1 MKRIKY
7 FLTAIAFGILAS
19 MASCVS
25 DDGNYD
31 YLSDEQAGE
40 IKFDTVGMDPAMRQ
54 SLFVLSSGQH
64 IEYTP
69 KVKYVHPENLDYAWL
84 LFKTN
89 YNAYEAEQIGNAL
102 VYPKPDTIS
111 HELNLSWD
119 VNLKPGTYKIYLKA
133 KDRVTGMVGYFYPCN
148 SYSSLKSSGKKSGL
162 FMLVERD
169 GQTDIEAMGSDL
181 ILISGKHSEP
191 KYYSSLNGKYLP
203 GKPLFIRGTSTGK
216 TSKDGYLVATTEG
229 LFRIAADRKSVV

>member
-69 KVKYVHPENLDYAWL
+69 KVKYVHTENLDYAWL

-148 SYSSLKSSGKKSGL
+148 SYS
-162 FMLVERD
+162 
-169 GQTDIEAMGSDL
+169 
-181 ILISGKHSEP
+181 
-191 KYYSSLNGKYLP
+191 
-203 GKPLFIRGTSTGK
+203 
-216 TSKDGYLVATTEG
+216 
-229 LFRIAADRKSVV
+229 

>member
-1 MKRIKY
+1 
-7 FLTAIAFGILAS
+7 

-119 VNLKPGTYKIYLKA
+119 VNLKPGTICWNFSTAKGATLSYHIGVPVDCTNRLLMGCRSPFRSILSMIY
-133 KDRVTGMVGYFYPCN
+133 
-148 SYSSLKSSGKKSGL
+148 S
-162 FMLVERD
+162 D
-169 GQTDIEAMGSDL
+169 GHT
-181 ILISGKHSEP
+181 
-191 KYYSSLNGKYLP
+191 
-203 GKPLFIRGTSTGK
+203 TS
-216 TSKDGYLVATTEG
+216 
-229 LFRIAADRKSVV
+229 